1 MWLLVSLGK
10 DAGDAAFRD
19 KHIVVTLLGLSPKEA
34 RIQLCR
40 QPTGSARWRDESVE
54 CGDGPGLSSQSGS
67 GLSPPPLRLCYCGFS
82 SGLRSS
88 AAPPLVPLF
97 FQPLPHCG
105 LPRLTHP
112 VLRLSPICFLTHCLP
127 QSFNSPQPSSF
138 SCVSDL
144 VTTKYLQSLHSK
156 HPTAHIHP

>member
-67 GLSPPPLRLCYCGFS
+67 GPLLLS
-82 SGLRSS
+82 SGSAIADSLLDCGPLLLLRWY
-88 AAPPLVPLF
+88 P
-97 FQPLPHCG
+97 C
-105 LPRLTHP
+105 
-112 VLRLSPICFLTHCLP
+112 
-127 QSFNSPQPSSF
+127 SF
-138 SCVSDL
+138 SPSLTTDCL
-144 VTTKYLQSLHSK
+144 V
-156 HPTAHIHP
+156 